1 MFRKLYKWALLSICV
16 VLAGCSNDKF
26 TIEGVITDI
35 GEHPIKASYVNEAG
49 VQKVEVPTEG
59 GRFLIEGTSTNYTM
73 VQLFNFRNELITK
86 VIMKNGDDLKLKG
99 TLNHKYLIEMKGS
112 EVNED
117 WNNFR
122 RENHNF
128 YSDENIE
135 SVNTKIE
142 EYVAE
147 NGNKIASLALILF
160 DYNNLDNST
169 KAHEL
174 LNSLDEKAIPA
185 SLIKAYSDIKAL
197 TKATK
202 DDSRIYHSLP
212 FYNQNDSLT
221 SFMPLRG
228 KMSLLYFAD
237 KDDDRKP
244 IIATLDTLFYNYKNT
259 PKGKSQLQI
268 ADIMLDN
275 DTMSWKRTLRGED
288 TDWQHFWA
296 VGGIMNPTV
305 NEMLVTRTPYF
316 IMLDSVGH
324 TIYRGESIDSIM
336 AIADARLIKMSEK
349 EKAKARDKKEKE
361 KEKKRKEKQRILNEK
376 NRFNNKTAKL
386 KTR

>member
-1 MFRKLYKWALLSICV
+1 MLRKLYKWALLSICV
-16 VLAGCSNDKF
+16 VLAGCSNDNF

-49 VQKVEVPTEG
+49 VQKVEVPTES

-228 KMSLLYFAD
+228 KMCLLYFAD

-259 PKGKSQLQI
+259 PKGKTQLQI

-324 TIYRGESIDSIM
+324 TIYRGESIDSIT
-336 AIADARLIKMSEK
+336 AIADARLLKMSEK
-349 EKAKARDKKEKE
+349 DKAKARDKKEKE

>member
-1 MFRKLYKWALLSICV
+1 MLRKLYKWALLSICV

-336 AIADARLIKMSEK
+336 AIAAARLIKMSEK